1 MTQLT
6 AATDSTISIGC
17 RFFPSSSNQLFFSLH
32 SYSTSTRFSL
42 IFNFN
47 DQLNSKY
54 ICYVL
59 VKSSRLHQMQASSIL
74 HIFNFI
80 HLEPYVKLTILLC
93 FVNITTVLI
102 YSLQSFWILHIYCI
116 LCHPINFHF
125 HITVHISLSLSQF
138 LANSLHPS
146 HSTRNTP
153 SIWEQEAE
161 VEGHF
166 FLNFLGAVILAWKES
181 QQIWLWPSQKWPLL
195 DVCTLPKRIWGRWL
209 LRATSRRSSCC

>member
-1 MTQLT
+1 M
-6 AATDSTISIGC
+6 
-17 RFFPSSSNQLFFSLH
+17 
-32 SYSTSTRFSL
+32 
-42 IFNFN
+42 
-47 DQLNSKY
+47 
-54 ICYVL
+54 
-59 VKSSRLHQMQASSIL
+59 SSRLHQMQASSIL

-116 LCHPINFHF
+116 LCHPINFHL

-146 HSTRNTP
+146 HSTCNTP

-166 FLNFLGAVILAWKES
+166 FLQFLGCSHIGLDIES

-195 DVCTLPKRIWGRWL
+195 DVCTFPKRIWGGLL
-209 LRATSRRSSCC
+209 LRATLRRFSCS

>member
-1 MTQLT
+1 M
-6 AATDSTISIGC
+6 I
-17 RFFPSSSNQLFFSLH
+17 N
-32 SYSTSTRFSL
+32 STR
-42 IFNFN
+42 
-47 DQLNSKY
+47 K

-166 FLNFLGAVILAWKES
+166 FLQFFGRSHIGLDRVITNLTLTITKMT
-181 QQIWLWPSQKWPLL
+181 ITRCMYVSQKDLGWVTFEGNFETLL
-195 DVCTLPKRIWGRWL
+195 L
-209 LRATSRRSSCC
+209 